1 MIFKTLNRAL
11 TRVVI
16 TMIDG
21 YKYLLSPLFP
31 PACRFHPT
39 CSVYTAEA
47 VKRYGVLRGLA
58 KGLWRI
64 ARCHP
69 FTRGGY
75 DPLK

>member
-1 MIFKTLNRAL
+1 
-11 TRVVI
+11 
-16 TMIDG
+16 MIDG

-39 CSVYTAEA
+39 CSVYTVEA

>member
-39 CSVYTAEA
+39 CSVYTVEA